1 MGLFFVF
8 ENNGGDEPMAE
19 KKTTAKKTTKKTTK
33 PTTKKDKVFKPE
45 VVEMPTKSLI
55 NPLMNPNTMIT
66 PTQEVEEKLTLMQD
80 IDSITTLNKQL
91 LAAKR
96 EKTQLQIQNRALDEA
111 NRTMDAMVQ
120 IMDVLLDESV
130 MNKVKSNIET
140 ARDVKELAVAY
151 GIMADKLKELQGD
164 NVLEDM
170 GSKKRMKISVAF
182 QNDSGEKAGVQ
193 VEV

>member
-1 MGLFFVF
+1 MA
-8 ENNGGDEPMAE
+8 MAE
-19 KKTTAKKTTKKTTK
+19 KKSTTKKTTKKTTK
-33 PTTKKDKVFKPE
+33 PTTKKVLKPE
-45 VVEMPTKSLI
+45 VVETPKSLI

>member
-1 MGLFFVF
+1 MT
-8 ENNGGDEPMAE
+8 E
-19 KKTTAKKTTKKTTK
+19 KKSTAKKTTKKTTK

-66 PTQEVEEKLTLMQD
+66 PAQEVEEKLTLMQD

-96 EKTQLQIQNRALDEA
+96 EKTQLEIQNRALDEA